1 MHETEQH
8 DLSDDSDYAAAS
20 RHHAPGGIMRTD
32 SGKSTASEAGGSE
45 VLYLKDNVAIHPT
58 QYASERISGRLRLY
72 KQGSSL
78 FLVIFPL
85 LLGIGSCPSWI
96 PYKPSTDGAVD
107 YLGHGSSSI
116 PVEKDNLCY
125 LVYCHPDRNLYTIK
139 SLPVSDVHSIRRH
152 TPALS
157 WPYIIVVLSSGEL
170 L

>member
-1 MHETEQH
+1 
-8 DLSDDSDYAAAS
+8 
-20 RHHAPGGIMRTD
+20 MRTD

-78 FLVIFPL
+78 FL
-85 LLGIGSCPSWI
+85 SWI

-116 PVEKDNLCY
+116 PVEKGI
-125 LVYCHPDRNLYTIK
+125 VKYCFN
-139 SLPVSDVHSIRRH
+139 
-152 TPALS
+152 
-157 WPYIIVVLSSGEL
+157 
-170 L
+170 